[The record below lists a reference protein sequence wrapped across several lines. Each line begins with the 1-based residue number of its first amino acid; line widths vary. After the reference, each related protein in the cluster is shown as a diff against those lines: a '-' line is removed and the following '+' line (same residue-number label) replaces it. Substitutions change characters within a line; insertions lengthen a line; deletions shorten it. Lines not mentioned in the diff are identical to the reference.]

1 MDFIILPENV
11 TSHEPVPDLGGPE
24 YDNQGFQGYALRQG
38 WSITAIREG
47 DLISAREDWNEYSQ
61 IVLKD
66 VSPEDIPETGEG
78 LINALV
84 GPFIQTW
91 ILFGI
96 FNEALRRPVFRH
108 EFSRNE
114 PITAQ
119 DGTVTSTNRIA
130 VQNLFEEFCSK
141 QDELKEDI
149 AWATHLSHCLREA
162 AWVLND
168 LDRAWETLGG
178 YIVPV
183 SVHLALSVLVETL
196 DHYSIIFCTPHLD
209 PVNAFGGR
217 CKPLEMMLLE
227 LGWCPNMIRRVA
239 TDLGL
244 DGLYYASLV
253 PSFGISQAHDK
264 CEDHSCVASNIEK
277 GKYRVQHAPRY
288 CLCHESSCDHNEV
301 NRCQCEHIAMSKSDL
316 AKAFDGDGFPLVK
329 FKDNKIEIV
338 SFKSGMKY
346 VAISH
351 VWSDGRGNEA
361 DNALPLCQL
370 KTVHQYVAALSVDED
385 TLFWIDTLCVPIK
398 EPLRNTA
405 IMRMAQV
412 YSHGS
417 HVLVLSEE
425 LLSNNLPSTPD
436 QALFWIFCSKWMA
449 RLWTMQEAALADNL
463 VFQFFDKAISYTSLA
478 DAILGLNI
486 NVGNQSRMIGMRA
499 NSGISRVAE
508 MHNTDTDTDELV
520 IVDFWHGL
528 RYRSTSRPLD
538 VAICGS
544 ILMGT
549 ELARLLSAPDEEKMQ
564 IFWLCQMEVPA
575 SILWCNGPRL
585 KIDGFRWAPS
595 NLMNPATV
603 AVPPSRTPSS
613 GVPMDTGLLVDGLE
627 AIVLE
632 NFSRPMGDEIAIR
645 FSLPESTQKYLFVKG
660 TRVENETWNEMEE
673 VWNGRGALLMARL
686 PNSQAALFAALVMP
700 LCGIEHQSNSETE
713 AAPISARY
721 LAQVMIFME
730 GGEYDHYLSRPVEGF
745 DDEQAAIKY
754 RQLEVLDIAESRRI
768 ESSRCWS
775 IC

>member
-47 DLISAREDWNEYSQ
+47 NLISAREDWNEYSQ

-178 YIVPV
+178 YIVPL

-196 DHYSIIFCTPHLD
+196 DHYNIIFCTPHLD
-209 PVNAFGGR
+209 PVNAFVGR

-253 PSFGISQAHDK
+253 PSFGASQAHDK
-264 CEDHSCVASNIEK
+264 CEDHSCVASNVEK

-301 NRCQCEHIAMSKSDL
+301 NTCHCEHIAMSKSDL

-351 VWSDGRGNEA
+351 IWSDGRGNEA

-385 TLFWIDTLCVPIK
+385 TLFWIDTFCVPIK

-603 AVPPSRTPSS
+603 AVPPSRTPSN

-700 LCGIEHQSNSETE
+700 LCVIEHQSNSETE
-713 AAPISARY
+713 ASPI
-721 LAQVMIFME
+721 
-730 GGEYDHYLSRPVEGF
+730 
-745 DDEQAAIKY
+745 
-754 RQLEVLDIAESRRI
+754 
-768 ESSRCWS
+768 
-775 IC
+775 